1 MSDYSDEH
9 DDEREKS
16 EKHSSLAESVINC
29 DYCLPYFRRITKCVF
44 VLHKLHIPKHVK
56 RNFCE
61 RKLERLKC
69 MFVFQFQMDIW
80 NKMKFTKTSRPF
92 CKTKFVDHWNY
103 FRFIHCILN

>member
-56 RNFCE
+56 RNFWEETWALKVHVCFSIPNGH
-61 RKLERLKC
+61 LEQNEVYKN
-69 MFVFQFQMDIW
+69 I
-80 NKMKFTKTSRPF
+80 
-92 CKTKFVDHWNY
+92 
-103 FRFIHCILN
+103 